1 MGLRPSASAAAVSG
15 GAAGGTERAVRR
27 SRRSRACS
35 ITNYVV
41 KRHPGSLVRVCRR
54 AHSDERGVT
63 LLETIIA
70 VTVVFG
76 SLLML
81 AYTATI
87 GFTYT
92 GLARDRQSAT
102 GVANQIMEQVRG
114 LATDR
119 FVKGLSS
126 SDLTGD
132 PNIVLC
138 GSDYH
143 FKTCSGPLIVHTPG
157 LTTSVPL
164 VPHRGTVSEGFPTAF
179 DWAVYVTNND
189 PATEPY
195 LVTVI
200 VSWTGGTSAGAHYVQ
215 SQSVVFDPKGCLDDT
230 VHPFPGPCQPIFIT
244 DASRD
249 SGRITINGTVSGLGT
264 FSRAVLVLGGVRSG
278 IQSEQVSLV
287 QGTASQPGAELVL
300 SSGTQTVGLSGAST
314 SADGNPTT
322 AAGTYSSSTLSPAT
336 AGSRTVTS
344 TSPAGNSLTV
354 SNGAGG
360 DVGSTVSATSA
371 DALTAPCP
379 LGVSENDHHPCGAAS
394 VRQASTLSATM
405 VLDGLTVQ
413 LNNFTL
419 ARVLPE
425 ATASTTDTNFQEQAG
440 ADGLERETIN
450 RRVGTAN
457 LLNLPSRM
465 TAPAGFTY
473 LALLTNYSDTAT
485 AEVGTNTSAPSASIN
500 SGGLLSYWVTAN
512 CTTGVGAYVT
522 VPVLSTPMTYQP
534 SFCKTQRFSGK
545 DVTVTMSGTVST
557 GGISTRQTAS
567 GSTRTSAQAIVKS
580 PLKASLTYTIDIE
593 GVTVVSLTLDVDLGQ
608 MVATGTYTAAPTG

>member
-1 MGLRPSASAAAVSG
+1 
-15 GAAGGTERAVRR
+15 
-27 SRRSRACS
+27 
-35 ITNYVV
+35 VV
-41 KRHPGSLVRVCRR
+41 KRHPGSLIRVCRR
-54 AHSDERGVT
+54 ARSDERGVT

-126 SDLTGD
+126 SDLSGD

-143 FKTCSGPLIVHTPG
+143 FKTCAGPLIVHTPG

-179 DWAVYVTNND
+179 DWAVYVTNDD

-244 DASRD
+244 DATRD
-249 SGRITINGTVSGLGT
+249 SGRITISGTVSGLGT
-264 FSRAVLVLGGVRSG
+264 FNSAALVLAGARSD
-278 IQSEQVSLV
+278 ITSEQVSVV
-287 QGTASQPGAELVL
+287 QGTGSQPGAELVL
-300 SSGTQTVGLSGAST
+300 SSGTQTVGLTGAST

-322 AAGTYSSSTLSPAT
+322 ATDTYSSSTLSAAT
-336 AGSRTVTS
+336 GASRTVTS
-344 TSPAGNSLTV
+344 TSPAGNSFTV

-371 DALTAPCP
+371 DSMTAPCP
-379 LGVSENDHHPCGAAS
+379 LSTSENDHLPCGAAS
-394 VRQASTLSATM
+394 VQQASTLSATM
-405 VLDGLTVQ
+405 VLDGLTTQ
-413 LNNFTL
+413 LNNVTL

-425 ATASTTDTNFQEQAG
+425 SVQSTTRTDYQEQAG
-440 ADGLERETIN
+440 ADGLERPSVS
-450 RRVGTAN
+450 RRVGTVN
-457 LLNLPSRM
+457 LLGLPSRM
-465 TAPAGFTY
+465 TAPVGFTY

-500 SGGLLSYWVTAN
+500 AGGLLSYWVTAN

-534 SFCKTQRFSGK
+534 HLCKTQRFSGK
-545 DVTVTMSGTVST
+545 DVTVTVDGTITT
-557 GGISTRQTAS
+557 GGVSTRQTVS

-580 PLKASLTYTIDIE
+580 PLKASLTYTITIE
-593 GVTVVSLTLDVDLGQ
+593 NTTVVSLTLDVDLGQ
-608 MVATGTYTAAPTG
+608 MVASGTYTAAPTG

>member
-1 MGLRPSASAAAVSG
+1 
-15 GAAGGTERAVRR
+15 
-27 SRRSRACS
+27 
-35 ITNYVV
+35 VV

-63 LLETIIA
+63 LLETVIA

-126 SDLTGD
+126 SDLAGD

-138 GSDYH
+138 GSDYR
-143 FKTCSGPLIVHTPG
+143 FKTCSGDFIVHTPG
-157 LTTSVPL
+157 LTDSVPL
-164 VPHRGTVSEGFPTAF
+164 VPHQGTVSEGFPTAF
-179 DWAVYVTNND
+179 DWAAYVTVDNND
-189 PATEPY
+189 PDDPPGPY

-244 DASRD
+244 DATRD
-249 SGRITINGTVSGLGT
+249 SGRITINGTVTGLST
-264 FSRAVLVLGGVRSG
+264 FTSAALVLAGARSE
-278 IQSEQVSLV
+278 IQSEQVSVV

-300 SSGTQTVGLSGAST
+300 GSGAQTVGLSGANT

-322 AAGTYSSSTLSPAT
+322 ASDTYSSSTLSPAT
-336 AGSRTVTS
+336 GASRTVTS
-344 TSPAGNSLTV
+344 TTPAGNSLTV
-354 SNGAGG
+354 SNGEGG
-360 DVGSTVSATSA
+360 DAGSTVSATSA

-379 LGVSENDHHPCGAAS
+379 LALSENDHQPCGAAS
-394 VRQASTLSATM
+394 VQQASTLSATM
-405 VLDGLTVQ
+405 VLDGLTPQ
-413 LNNFTL
+413 LHNVTL

-425 ATASTTDTNFQEQAG
+425 TTSSTTATDFQEQAG
-440 ADGLERETIN
+440 ADGLERPTVT
-450 RRVGTAN
+450 RRVGTVN
-457 LLNLPSRM
+457 LLNLPSGM

-473 LALLTNYSDTAT
+473 YVLLTNYSDTAT
-485 AEVGTNTSAPSASIN
+485 AEVGTNTSAPSASI
-500 SGGLLSYWVTAN
+500 GGGVLSYWNGSGYTP
-512 CTTGVGAYVT
+512 VT
-522 VPVLSTPMTYQP
+522 VPNTATTISLPTFTKSQTFTGGGAPRTV
-534 SFCKTQRFSGK
+534 
-545 DVTVTMSGTVST
+545 VVTMSGTVTT
-557 GGISTRQTAS
+557 GGVSTRQTVS

-580 PLKASLTYTIDIE
+580 PLKASLTYTITITQ
-593 GVTVVSLTLDVDLGQ
+593 GATVTTPVSLTLDVDLGQ
-608 MVATGTYTAAPTG
+608 MVASGTYTAAPTG

>member
-1 MGLRPSASAAAVSG
+1 
-15 GAAGGTERAVRR
+15 
-27 SRRSRACS
+27 
-35 ITNYVV
+35 VV

-54 AHSDERGVT
+54 AHLDERGVT

-119 FVKGLSS
+119 FVTGLSS
-126 SDLTGD
+126 SDLAGD

-138 GSDYH
+138 GGNYH
-143 FKTCSGPLIVHTPG
+143 FKTCTGALIVHTPG

-164 VPHRGTVSEGFPTAF
+164 VPHRGTVSQGFPTAF

-215 SQSVVFDPKGCLDDT
+215 SQSVVFDPKGCLDKT

-244 DASRD
+244 DATRD
-249 SGRITINGTVSGLGT
+249 SGRITISGTVSGLGT
-264 FSRAVLVLGGVRSG
+264 FNSAALILAAARSG
-278 IQSEQVSLV
+278 ITSEQVSVV
-287 QGTASQPGAELVL
+287 QGTASLPGAELVL
-300 SSGTQTVGLSGAST
+300 SSGTQTVGLGGAST

-322 AAGTYSSSTLSPAT
+322 ASDTYSSSTLSPTTGA
-336 AGSRTVTS
+336 SRTVTS

-379 LGVSENDHHPCGAAS
+379 LSTSENDHQPCGAAS
-394 VRQASTLSATM
+394 VQQASTLSATM
-405 VLDGLTVQ
+405 VLNGLTTQ
-413 LNNFTL
+413 LNDVTL

-425 ATASTTDTNFQEQAG
+425 ATASTTNTNFQEQAG
-440 ADGLERETIN
+440 ADGLERETTS
-450 RRVGTAN
+450 RSVGTVN
-457 LLNLPSRM
+457 LLNLPSAM

-473 LALLTNYSDTAT
+473 AVLLTNYSDTAT
-485 AEVGTNTSAPSASIN
+485 AEVGTNTSAPSASIGG
-500 SGGLLSYWVTAN
+500 GGLLSYWVTSN
-512 CTTGVGAYVT
+512 CNTGAGSYTTVA
-522 VPVLSTPMTYQP
+522 VPSTPTTYTTHL
-534 SFCKTQRFSGK
+534 CKTQKFTGK
-545 DVTVTMSGTVST
+545 DVTVTIDGTITT
-557 GGISTRQTAS
+557 GGVSTRQTVS
-567 GSTRTSAQAIVKS
+567 GSTRTSAQATVKS
-580 PLKASLTYTIDIE
+580 PLKASLTYKIDIQ
-593 GVTVVSLTLDVDLGQ
+593 GSGTVVSLTLDVDLGQ

>member
-1 MGLRPSASAAAVSG
+1 
-15 GAAGGTERAVRR
+15 
-27 SRRSRACS
+27 
-35 ITNYVV
+35 VV

-143 FKTCSGPLIVHTPG
+143 FKTCTGPLIVHTPG

-244 DASRD
+244 DATRD

-264 FSRAVLVLGGVRSG
+264 FNSAALVLAGARSD
-278 IQSEQVSLV
+278 ITSEQVSVV

-322 AAGTYSSSTLSPAT
+322 ATDTYSSSTLSAT
-336 AGSRTVTS
+336 TGASRTVTS
-344 TSPAGNSLTV
+344 TSPAGNSFTV

-371 DALTAPCP
+371 DSMTALCP
-379 LGVSENDHHPCGAAS
+379 LSTSENDHQPCGAAS
-394 VRQASTLSATM
+394 VQQASTLSATM
-405 VLDGLTVQ
+405 VLDGLTTQ
-413 LNNFTL
+413 LNNVTL

-425 ATASTTDTNFQEQAG
+425 SVQSTTRTDYQEQAG
-440 ADGLERETIN
+440 ADGLERPTVS
-450 RRVGTAN
+450 RRVGTVN
-457 LLNLPSRM
+457 LLGLPSRM
-465 TAPAGFTY
+465 TAPVGFTY
-473 LALLTNYSDTAT
+473 VALLTNYSDTAT

-500 SGGLLSYWVTAN
+500 AGGLLSYWVTAN

-522 VPVLSTPMTYQP
+522 VPVLSVPMTYQP
-534 SFCKTQRFSGK
+534 HFCKTQRFSGK
-545 DVTVTMSGTVST
+545 DVTVTVDGTITT
-557 GGISTRQTAS
+557 GGVSTRQTVS

-580 PLKASLTYTIDIE
+580 PLKASLTYTITIE
-593 GVTVVSLTLDVDLGQ
+593 NTTVVSLTLDVDLGQ
-608 MVATGTYTAAPTG
+608 MVASGTYTAAPTG

>member
-1 MGLRPSASAAAVSG
+1 
-15 GAAGGTERAVRR
+15 
-27 SRRSRACS
+27 
-35 ITNYVV
+35 VV

-54 AHSDERGVT
+54 ARSDERGVT

-126 SDLTGD
+126 SDLSGD

-143 FKTCSGPLIVHTPG
+143 FKTCAGPLIVHTPG

-244 DASRD
+244 DATRD
-249 SGRITINGTVSGLGT
+249 SGRITISGTVSGLGT
-264 FSRAVLVLGGVRSG
+264 FNSAALVLAGARSD
-278 IQSEQVSLV
+278 ITSEQVSVV

-300 SSGTQTVGLSGAST
+300 SSGTQTVGLTGTST

-322 AAGTYSSSTLSPAT
+322 ASDTYSSSTLSPAT
-336 AGSRTVTS
+336 GASRTVTS
-344 TSPAGNSLTV
+344 TTPAGNSFTV

-371 DALTAPCP
+371 DTLTAPCP
-379 LGVSENDHHPCGAAS
+379 LSTSENDHQPCGAAS
-394 VRQASTLSATM
+394 VQQASTLSAAM
-405 VLDGLTVQ
+405 VLNGLTPQ
-413 LNNFTL
+413 LGNVTL

-425 ATASTTDTNFQEQAG
+425 TTPSTTATDFQEEAG
-440 ADGLERETIN
+440 FDGLERPTVS
-450 RRVGTAN
+450 RRVGTVN
-457 LLNLPSRM
+457 LLGLPFGM
-465 TAPAGFTY
+465 APVSGFTSY
-473 LALLTNYSDTAT
+473 VLLTNYSDLASTQ
-485 AEVGTNTSAPSASIN
+485 VGTNTSAPSASI
-500 SGGLLSYWVTAN
+500 GGGVLNYWNGLSYTP
-512 CTTGVGAYVT
+512 VT
-522 VPVLSTPMTYQP
+522 VPNTSTTILLPTFTKSQIFTGGGAP
-534 SFCKTQRFSGK
+534 KT
-545 DVTVTMSGTVST
+545 VTVTMSGTVTT
-557 GGISTRQTAS
+557 GGVSTRQAVS

-580 PLKASLTYTIDIE
+580 PLKASLMYTITITQ
-593 GVTVVSLTLDVDLGQ
+593 GATVTTPVSLTLDVDLGQ
-608 MVATGTYTAAPTG
+608 IVASGTYTAAPTG

>member
-1 MGLRPSASAAAVSG
+1 
-15 GAAGGTERAVRR
+15 
-27 SRRSRACS
+27 
-35 ITNYVV
+35 VV

-143 FKTCSGPLIVHTPG
+143 FKTCTGPLIVHTPG

-179 DWAVYVTNND
+179 DWAVYVTNDD

-215 SQSVVFDPKGCLDDT
+215 SQSVVFDPKGCLDKT

-244 DASRD
+244 DATRD
-249 SGRITINGTVSGLGT
+249 SGRITISGTVSGLGT
-264 FSRAVLVLGGVRSG
+264 FNSAALVLAGARSE
-278 IQSEQVSLV
+278 ITSEQVSVV
-287 QGTASQPGAELVL
+287 QGTASQPGAELAL
-300 SSGTQTVGLSGAST
+300 SSGTQTAGLSGAST

-322 AAGTYSSSTLSPAT
+322 ASDTYSSSTLSPAT
-336 AGSRTVTS
+336 GASRTVTS
-344 TSPAGNSLTV
+344 TTPTGNSLTV

-371 DALTAPCP
+371 DAMTAPCP
-379 LGVSENDHHPCGAAS
+379 LSISENDHQPCGAAS
-394 VRQASTLSATM
+394 VQQASTLSATM

-413 LNNFTL
+413 LNNVTL

-425 ATASTTDTNFQEQAG
+425 SGPSTTRTDYQEQAG
-440 ADGLERETIN
+440 ADGLERPTVS
-450 RRVGTAN
+450 RRVGTVN

-465 TAPAGFTY
+465 TAPVGFTY

-500 SGGLLSYWVTAN
+500 AGGLLSYWVTAN

-534 SFCKTQRFSGK
+534 HLCKTQRFSGK
-545 DVTVTMSGTVST
+545 DVTVTVDGTITT
-557 GGISTRQTAS
+557 GGVSTRQTVS
-567 GSTRTSAQAIVKS
+567 GSTRSSAQAIVKS
-580 PLKASLTYTIDIE
+580 PLKASLTYTITIE
-593 GVTVVSLTLDVDLGQ
+593 STTVVSLTLDVDLGQ
-608 MVATGTYTAAPTG
+608 MVASGTYTAAPTG